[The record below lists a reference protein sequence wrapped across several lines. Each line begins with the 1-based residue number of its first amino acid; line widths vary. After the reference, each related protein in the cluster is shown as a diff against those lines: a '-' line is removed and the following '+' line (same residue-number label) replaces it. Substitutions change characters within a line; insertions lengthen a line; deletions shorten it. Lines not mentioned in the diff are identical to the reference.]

1 MHTRKSKITLPKVYI
16 KRIFLIFQLFLL
28 WLFVESFFFFQR
40 SVHISKISTGVF
52 FAPLLHFSTSWTDGC
67 KKMSNQSDS
76 LFFHA
81 SQGEQNMDQNEHIDS
96 PGHPVESGQDSSS
109 WNNAQPGAKRNV
121 SFLKDPGVYEILDL
135 KNNCSYYG
143 ESECLLSRLQI
154 HLRQLRNGTHFC
166 KKLQDSFQKTGEKNF
181 QFFVLV
187 SGPEWTSAQ
196 KRRDY
201 QDQLIEENS
210 SSCYNQTQ
218 SQRYNYPSTVI
229 RPIMY
234 KGRKYNAVRQ
244 AVADKKHVSVSR
256 TTLKRQLADPAIT
269 DVYYLEE
276 GHVPHGSIPI
286 FAPRAVTKRWPTS
299 VFSKYSSSCSSWVCT
314 KS

>member
-1 MHTRKSKITLPKVYI
+1 MFTFPKFRQV
-16 KRIFLIFQLFLL
+16 
-28 WLFVESFFFFQR
+28 S
-40 SVHISKISTGVF
+40 
-52 FAPLLHFSTSWTDGC
+52 
-67 KKMSNQSDS
+67 SNQSDS
-76 LFFHA
+76 LFFRT
-81 SQGEQNMDQNEHIDS
+81 SQAEQNMDQNEHIDS
-96 PGHPVESGQDSSS
+96 PGQPVESGQDSSS

-143 ESECLLSRLQI
+143 ESECLLSHLQI

-218 SQRYNYPSTVI
+218 AQRYNYPSTVI

-244 AVADKKHVSVSR
+244 AVADKKYVSVSR

-286 FAPRAVTKRWPTS
+286 FAKQKDGPQVFFPSIRAAVQAGFAPNRNVAKRNLDTHVEGWTYVGFDTQGQPLRTYTLKEDDLTFEMY
-299 VFSKYSSSCSSWVCT
+299 VEKYGENMQTQDSPNENST
-314 KS
+314 